1 MDSLANYQEG
11 ALVAHVCRVPGPGP
25 GNWDLPL
32 TVPSWWCTARGQ
44 LGQLAKEVALAVA
57 GSQGPGQG
65 QGVEP
70 RKANPASA
78 SMAEDRGGQTGGRPQ
93 MQMHGRV
100 GGEAEQHYYSRT
112 AASSAIMSA
121 TK

>member
-1 MDSLANYQEG
+1 MVRLFQLIAI
-11 ALVAHVCRVPGPGP
+11 AGPAAGQVVR
-25 GNWDLPL
+25 GVGV
-32 TVPSWWCTARGQ
+32 VPSWWCTARGQ
-44 LGQLAKEVALAVA
+44 RGQLAKEVALAVA